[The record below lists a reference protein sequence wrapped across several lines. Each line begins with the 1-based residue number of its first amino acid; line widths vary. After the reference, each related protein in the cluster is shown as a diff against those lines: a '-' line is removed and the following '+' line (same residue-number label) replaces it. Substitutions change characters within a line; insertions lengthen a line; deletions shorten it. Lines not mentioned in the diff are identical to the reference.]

1 MVTSYKLKRHLRL
14 RLQVI
19 CLTLKVAEQYFNAN
33 EQEDDAAE
41 EFWLESTAHAAAKA
55 YAEQMAYD
63 AEKKGNNAYP

>member
-1 MVTSYKLKRHLRL
+1 
-14 RLQVI
+14 
-19 CLTLKVAEQYFNAN
+19 LKVAEQYFNAN

-55 YAEQMAYD
+55 HAEQMAYD